1 MKTKSVLATL
11 LLGVAVLTS
20 CSGLPKAAKSD
31 DMKAWVFGHCLSN
44 QLGNE
49 YKQNYVLSLEEQGEG
64 LNIVPDAY
72 ASHIM
77 VGYFGVRYHYY
88 AKEKEFLAKYGQV
101 THRVYD
107 DEEFWAKELNN
118 KAGAA
123 QYAFNYDSDASY
135 WTPQVGQA
143 HEDLIKNMSDAEFK
157 KGMLKIYHGF
167 LDYLK
172 QESLQYVEVMDYSY
186 SDFGDSFT
194 KYDIIYSVGLDF
206 YAQVSFIDMGKRY
219 EYTLEKTATSLNEIL
234 N

>member
-11 LLGVAVLTS
+11 LCGVAVLTS
-20 CSGLPKAAKSD
+20 CTGLPKAAQSD

-64 LNIVPDAY
+64 LDIVSDAY
-72 ASHIM
+72 ASHIL
-77 VGYFGVRYHYY
+77 VGYFEDSYIYR
-88 AKEKEFLAKYGQV
+88 AKELLGKYGQV
-101 THRVYD
+101 VGHTYD
-107 DEEFWAKELNN
+107 DEEFWSKELNN
-118 KAGAA
+118 KAGAT
-123 QYAFNYDSDASY
+123 QYAFRYDKEASY

>member
-1 MKTKSVLATL
+1 MKTKSILATL

-49 YKQNYVLSLEEQGEG
+49 YKQNYVLALEEQGEG
-64 LNIVPDAY
+64 LDIVSDAY
-72 ASHIM
+72 ASHIL
-77 VGYFGVRYHYY
+77 VGYFQDSYY
-88 AKEKEFLAKYGQV
+88 YRAKELLGKYGQV
-101 THRVYD
+101 VGHTYD
-107 DEEFWAKELNN
+107 DEEFWSKELNN
-118 KAGAA
+118 KAGAT
-123 QYAFNYDSDASY
+123 QYAFRYDKEASY

>member
-31 DMKAWVFGHCLSN
+31 DMKAWVFGHCLSDK
-44 QLGNE
+44 LGNE

-64 LNIVPDAY
+64 LNIVSDAY
-72 ASHIM
+72 ASHIL
-77 VGYFGVRYHYY
+77 VGYFKDRFYY
-88 AKEKEFLAKYGQV
+88 WAKEFLGNYGQV
-101 THRVYD
+101 VGHTYD
-107 DEEFWAKELNN
+107 DEEFWTKKLNN
-118 KAGAA
+118 KADAA
-123 QYAFNYDSDASY
+123 QYAFKYDKEASY

-157 KGMLKIYHGF
+157 KGMLQIYHGF

>member
-1 MKTKSVLATL
+1 MKTKSILATL

-72 ASHIM
+72 ASHIL
-77 VGYFGVRYHYY
+77 VGYFKDRFYYH
-88 AKEKEFLAKYGQV
+88 AKEFLGKYGQV
-101 THRVYD
+101 IGYTYD
-107 DEEFWAKELNN
+107 DEEYWTKELNN

-123 QYAFNYDSDASY
+123 QYAFKYDKEASY

-143 HEDLIKNMSDAEFK
+143 HEDLILNMSDAEFK

-219 EYTLEKTATSLNEIL
+219 EYTLEKTATSLNDIL